1 MAVCPR
7 PAASLVLIWRNEVGE
22 PHVFM
27 GRRHPNLKFLPNVL
41 VFPGGRVEKR
51 DEPDQALL
59 ARGCEA
65 VLDGERSGQ
74 QAGAFA
80 AAALRECGEETGL
93 ELDPA
98 QGIALHYIARAIT
111 PAHQPI
117 RYDTRFFLKSL
128 SSKFAPMPQNAGDGE
143 LLSPGWY
150 TRDAMAQESVHHVT
164 RAVLD
169 HALRISSNS
178 ASQVQRLLVADRT
191 PRNWHG
197 LPPLRSAALRIANS

>member
-1 MAVCPR
+1 MAVRPR

-51 DEPDQALL
+51 DEPYQALL
-59 ARGCEA
+59 ARACESA
-65 VLDGERSGQ
+65 LDGERSKQ
-74 QAGAFA
+74 KAGAFA
-80 AAALRECGEETGL
+80 AAALRECSEETGL
-93 ELDPA
+93 ELNPT
-98 QGIALHYIARAIT
+98 QVISLQYIARAIT
-111 PAHQPI
+111 PPHQPI

-128 SSKFAPMPQNAGDGE
+128 SSQSAPMPQNAGDGE

-150 TRDAMAQESVHHVT
+150 TRDAVAQENVHHVT

-169 HALRISSNS
+169 HALRVSSNS
-178 ASQVQRLLVADRT
+178 ALQMQRLLVADRM
-191 PRNWHG
+191 PHNWHG
-197 LPPLRSAALRIANS
+197 LPPLRSAALRMANS